1 MQLIRCYVA
10 KKKTKKRIV
19 FLVDPYIEVA
29 LCLCA
34 SFWFNHLFFNNLL
47 WSFLRKHDRAVKKQ
61 MFY

>member
-1 MQLIRCYVA
+1 M
-10 KKKTKKRIV
+10 KKIKRLV
-19 FLVDPYIEVA
+19 FVVDPYIEVA

-47 WSFLRKHDRAVKKQ
+47 WLFLRKHDRAVKKQ